1 MWFLFK
7 LSAFYFFSIIFIL
20 ILFFLLFLFV
30 YLFCI
35 YLYIRSIFCICLFIS
50 IIVYYHSYFYYFN
63 FARSLHLFAHHF
75 SIYRLSHLSVNINRP
90 NCYSYTIVIRFM
102 HYSSFLLF
110 LISLS
115 LSLPAL
121 HLPPTA
127 LPLGVECTARRD
139 RPSSACTRP
148 NSPPHLPRA
157 PPPPACHTP
166 LARLSHS
173 SLSGLGHSH
182 LSYWI
187 MHKGVRAFSTV
198 DVQITSALIKH
209 YASRDSY

>member
-102 HYSSFLLF
+102 HYSSFVLL
-110 LISLS
+110 LPCPHLS
-115 LSLPAL
+115 LCVCVSVRSPFASDC
-121 HLPPTA
+121 A
-127 LPLGVECTARRD
+127 PLWRRVH
-139 RPSSACTRP
+139 RPSTPTLECF
-148 NSPPHLPRA
+148 SPPHLPRA
-157 PPPPACHTP
+157 PLPPACHTP
-166 LARLSHS
+166 LARLAHV
-173 SLSGLGHSH
+173 SLSGLRLAHSH
-182 LSYWI
+182 LSTY
-187 MHKGVRAFSTV
+187 S
-198 DVQITSALIKH
+198 LN
-209 YASRDSY
+209 YAK